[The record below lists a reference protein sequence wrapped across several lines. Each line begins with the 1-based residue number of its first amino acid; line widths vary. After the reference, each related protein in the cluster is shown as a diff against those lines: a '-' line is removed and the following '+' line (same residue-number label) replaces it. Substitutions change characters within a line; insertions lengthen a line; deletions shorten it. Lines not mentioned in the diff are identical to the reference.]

1 MASLFDFF
9 PGPCSL
15 LDFWQSLV
23 DLLTNGSEAVVVER
37 DRVLFFCTQDAQYV
51 ASADIDF
58 VWSAVLDWHGT
69 LIPVIETDQC

>member
-1 MASLFDFF
+1 MASVFDFF

-23 DLLTNGSEAVVVER
+23 DLLTDGSEAVIIER

-51 ASADIDF
+51 ASFDIDF
-58 VWSAVLDWHGT
+58 LWSSILDWHGT
-69 LIPVIETDQC
+69 LISVVEADQC